1 MNKLIIMLAAAM
13 LAGPAFSADPSAQPS
28 KADAAPLD
36 APRDTS
42 RDCNQ
47 QAANK
52 GLKGEQRRTF
62 LTSCMKNVGNA
73 TAAPQSVG
81 GASKPALET
90 AKP

>member
-13 LAGPAFSADPSAQPS
+13 LAGSAFSADPSAQPS

-52 GLKGEQRRTF
+52 GLKGEQRKTF
-62 LTSCMKNVGNA
+62 LNSCMKNVGNA

-81 GASKPALET
+81 DPSKPALET